1 MQPSPRCS
9 ASVCR
14 ASLARPFPS
23 PPPPQVCPHGP
34 PPPHLSLCLSPV
46 SACFATVLSTSLPC
60 SVSLCVSLSAFFL
73 PQDLFLMFPLL
84 LFVTCSIR
92 DRNCPSLRIGKWP
105 LCPTCSTPNVP
116 APAASL
122 MLGGGWTTPLPLGCG
137 GRAWIRTE
145 AVPSWIRQLPTRL
158 PCA

>member
-1 MQPSPRCS
+1 MQQPT
-9 ASVCR
+9 
-14 ASLARPFPS
+14 L
-23 PPPPQVCPHGP
+23 
-34 PPPHLSLCLSPV
+34 LCLSLQGFPLPPISISAPSSGVSPRPAPSAPLFVSVFYLCLLCNGPV
-46 SACFATVLSTSLPC
+46 HSSLPC
-60 SVSLCVSLSAFFL
+60 SVSLCVSVSAFFL

-105 LCPTCSTPNVP
+105 LCPMCSTSDVP

-122 MLGGGWTTPLPLGCG
+122 MLGGGSTTPQPLGCG